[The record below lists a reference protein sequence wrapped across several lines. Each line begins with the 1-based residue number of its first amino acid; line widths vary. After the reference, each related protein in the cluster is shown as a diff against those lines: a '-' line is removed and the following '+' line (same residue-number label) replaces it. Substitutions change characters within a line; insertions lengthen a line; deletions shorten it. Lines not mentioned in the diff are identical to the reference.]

1 MTYGYLRV
9 STIEQDNE
17 KFQSAV
23 LKYAN
28 EKKLGNVEF
37 VEEKISGTKDWK
49 GRELG
54 KLIEKAEAQD
64 VIIVPELSRLAR
76 SVPQIYEIIAACQEK
91 EVWLH
96 IIKQNMVINGKND
109 ITTKIMISTFSL
121 IAELERDFISIRTQ
135 EALAKKK
142 ADGVKLGRPKGVIGK
157 SKLDAYGL
165 QIREW
170 RNLGLSHAKIA
181 KNLVEMTGLEKVNPQ
196 SVKNWLDK
204 HPVQISENK

>member
-9 STIEQDNE
+9 STLEQDNE
-17 KFQSAV
+17 KFKGQILS
-23 LKYAN
+23 YSN

-37 VEEKISGTKDWK
+37 VEEKISGTKDWHN
-49 GRELG
+49 RELG
-54 KLIEKAEAQD
+54 KLIHRAEAND

-76 SVPQIYEIIAACQEK
+76 SVPQIYEIIAVCQEK

-96 IIKQNMVINGKND
+96 IIKQNMIINGKND
-109 ITTKIMISTFSL
+109 MTTKIMISTFSL

-142 ADGVKLGRPKGVIGK
+142 ADGVKLGRPRGAGK
-157 SKLDAYGL
+157 SKLDKYGS
-165 QIREW
+165 QIKEW
-170 RNLGLSHAKIA
+170 RRLGLSHAKIA

-204 HPVQISENK
+204 QPEKEKKKY